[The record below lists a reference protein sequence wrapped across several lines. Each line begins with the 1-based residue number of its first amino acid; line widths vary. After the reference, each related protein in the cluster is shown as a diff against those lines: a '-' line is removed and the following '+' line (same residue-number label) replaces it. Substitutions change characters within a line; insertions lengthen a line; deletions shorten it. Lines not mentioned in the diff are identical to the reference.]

1 MHLEKIRFENLEVMQ
16 VAQSSFQRRDTASF
30 ELRIPLQ
37 FKLILDQLITY
48 QLFKK
53 HSNSGNYGVRVYN
66 VTF

>member
-1 MHLEKIRFENLEVMQ
+1 MQ
-16 VAQSSFQRRDTASF
+16 VVQSSFQRRDTANF

-37 FKLILDQLITY
+37 VKLNLDQLISY

-53 HSNSGNYGVRVYN
+53 YSNPWNYAVRVYN